1 MERKIPKKK
10 PCLAVNGKP
19 PEGVSVSAGTD
30 RSIGISALWR
40 DWNIAGSDTS
50 YFILGSF

>member
-1 MERKIPKKK
+1 MVERKIPKKK
-10 PCLAVNGKP
+10 LCLAVNGKP
-19 PEGVSVSAGTD
+19 PGVSVSAGTD
-30 RSIGISALWR
+30 GSIGISELWR